1 MKKNYFISSV
11 TALLLS
17 WGGFAQVANGD
28 FESIKENLLPTNW
41 GMNFVQSFAID
52 PVTGETTMDE
62 IQYPW
67 CATSFVL
74 GTTESQSGNYA
85 MELSNG
91 FNLTRNEVIPAVA
104 MVFSDPEL
112 DSPGWNAGLP
122 VAPGANVSLLGFY
135 YKFIP
140 QGNEVGEATITVLN
154 DQSEVIGET
163 HIDLLPTTGNAF
175 EYIYSFIPY
184 TSSTSPAHMFITFKT
199 SNAAS
204 SPVFGSRLVVDNVVT
219 NFAALDNVVVDPIA
233 SPKFA
238 VISEVVNGQLE
249 IRPGD
254 LVGLVT
260 YNLFDTTGKRVRT
273 NTMESS
279 GPYLYTLDISDLES
293 GTYILTAQDA
303 HQIITQKIIKK

>member
-1 MKKNYFISSV
+1 MKKNYLISSM

-17 WGGFAQVANGD
+17 WGGFAQVTNGD
-28 FESIKENLLPTNW
+28 FEVVKENFLPSNW
-41 GMNFVQSFAID
+41 GMDFVQMISIN
-52 PVTGETTMDE
+52 PTTGETEMDQ

-67 CATSFVL
+67 CIPSFVFS
-74 GTTESQSGNYA
+74 TTESQAGQYA

-91 FNLTRNEVIPAVA
+91 FNVTRNEAIMAQA
-104 MVFSDPEL
+104 SIFNNPEL
-112 DSPGWNAGLP
+112 DSPGWNAGVP
-122 VAPGANVSLLGFY
+122 IEPGANVTLLGLY
-135 YKFIP
+135 YKFLP
-140 QGNEVGEATITVLN
+140 AGNETGEAKITVLN
-154 DQSEVIGET
+154 NQGEEIGST
-163 HIDLLPTTGNAF
+163 TIDLVPTGNNF
-175 EYIYSFIPY
+175 EYLYSFIPFN
-184 TSSTSPAHMFITFKT
+184 TGSTPSYMYITLKT
-199 SNAAS
+199 AKEGQT
-204 SPVFGSRLVVDNVVT
+204 PVFGTRLVVDNVVT
-219 NFAALDNVVVDPIA
+219 NFAALDNVVIDPIA

-303 HQIITQKIIKK
+303 HQMITQKIIKK

>member
-1 MKKNYFISSV
+1 MKKNYLISSV

-41 GMNFVQSFAID
+41 GMDFVQMISIN
-52 PVTGETTMDE
+52 PTTGETEMDQ

-67 CATSFVL
+67 CIPSFVFS
-74 GTTESQSGNYA
+74 TTESQAGQYA

-91 FNLTRNEVIPAVA
+91 FNITRNEAIMAQA
-104 MVFSDPEL
+104 SIFNNPEL

-122 VAPGANVSLLGFY
+122 VAPGANVSMLGFY

-184 TSSTSPAHMFITFKT
+184 TSTTSPAHMFITFKT
-199 SNAAS
+199 ANATS

-238 VISEVVNGQLE
+238 VISEVANGQLE
-249 IRPGD
+249 IIPGD
-254 LVGLVT
+254 LMGQVT

-303 HQIITQKIIKK
+303 HQMITQKIIKK